1 MNEQIPKATFQNVK
15 ENLSRRAEAV
25 TEAGGGALG
34 SSFHILLSIQWYL
47 KTLVKSAHCTVC
59 CSAVTVS
66 TSLQIVILK
75 RLPNIHG
82 S

>member
-15 ENLSRRAEAV
+15 ENLSRREKAV
-25 TEAGGGALG
+25 TEAGGGLG
-34 SSFHILLSIQWYL
+34 SSFQILLSIQWYL

-82 S
+82 C